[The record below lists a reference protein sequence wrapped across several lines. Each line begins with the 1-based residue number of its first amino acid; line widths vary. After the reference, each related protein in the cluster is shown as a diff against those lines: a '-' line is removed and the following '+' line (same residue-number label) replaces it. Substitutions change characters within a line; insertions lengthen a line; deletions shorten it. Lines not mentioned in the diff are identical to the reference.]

1 MIRFLVATVI
11 TLGLGARLQAAQAL
25 VASPGTTPASGVSA
39 PESKSFVA
47 AAREVMLHIQKTYWN
62 PQTGLYAHS
71 TTDRNPEAMW
81 GNGVMF
87 SALVAAARHEPRTY
101 RPVLSRFFAS
111 MDRYW
116 DSKAPIPGYEPW
128 PTRGNGNDKYYDDNQ
143 WMVLT
148 FLEAYDLTHDP
159 RYLTRADQALRF
171 SLSGWDDQ
179 LGGGIWW
186 HEQHKDGS
194 KNTCSNAP
202 AAVAC
207 LRMAEYRRREQNID
221 WARRIVRWTSQHL
234 QDRDGLFFDNKKVE
248 SGKLNRDK
256 LTYNTALMLRANLG
270 LHRLTGEKHYLEEA
284 RRIAAACEWF
294 ADQKTGAYRD
304 NVKFA
309 HLQVEAD
316 LQAHRELHDDKA
328 LRRAIRNGE
337 VLYERWLD
345 DRPEDLIENAS
356 IARILWLL
364 VEHAPTPAG

>member
-1 MIRFLVATVI
+1 MSLLAAMLIVKGACAGWVAF
-11 TLGLGARLQAAQAL
+11 QL
-25 VASPGTTPASGVSA
+25 VASAPAALPASA
-39 PESKSFVA
+39 PTAERSISFLA
-47 AAREVMLHIQKTYWN
+47 SAREVTQFIQETYWD
-62 PQTGLYAHS
+62 QRTGLYAHS
-71 TTDRNPEAMW
+71 VTDRKPEAMW

-87 SALVAAARHEPRTY
+87 SALVAAARQDPETY
-101 RPVLSRFFAS
+101 QPVLSRFFAS

-116 DSKAPIPGYEPW
+116 DSKSRIPGYEPW

-148 FLEAYDLTHDP
+148 FLEAYDLTRNA

-221 WARRIVRWTSQHL
+221 WARRIVQWTNEHL
-234 QDRDGLFFDNKKVE
+234 QDSDGLFFDNKKVD

-270 LHRLTGEKHYLEEA
+270 LHRLTGEKRYRDEA
-284 RRIAAACEWF
+284 KRIASACEWF
-294 ADQKTGAYRD
+294 VNRETGAYRD

-316 LQAHRELHDDKA
+316 LELHRELGDDKA
-328 LRRAIRNGE
+328 LNRAIRNGE
-337 VLYERWLD
+337 VLYVRWVEA
-345 DRPEDLIENAS
+345 RPADLIENAS
-356 IARILWLL
+356 IARVLWLL
-364 VEHAPTPAG
+364 AEHVPPR